1 MSNPYFIHP
10 TSSIGD
16 CKIGRGTRIWQ
27 YVVILDGA
35 TIGEYCNIC
44 SHVFI
49 EGQVVIGNGVT
60 IKNGAMIWN
69 GVSIEDNVFIGPNV
83 TFTNDRH
90 PRSNNRDFS
99 LEPTRV
105 LEGASIGAGAVLLPG
120 ITVGRRS
127 MVGAGSVVT
136 GNIEDFSIYAGNPAR
151 KIGFVGD

>member
-1 MSNPYFIHP
+1 MNNLCFIHP
-10 TSSIGD
+10 TSSIGK
-16 CKIGRGTRIWQ
+16 CKIGGGTRVWQ

-35 TIGEYCNIC
+35 TIGEHCNIC

-69 GVSIEDNVFIGPNV
+69 GVTIEDNAFIGPNV
-83 TFTNDRH
+83 TFTNDRR
-90 PRSNNRDFS
+90 PRSNNRNFS
-99 LEPTRV
+99 LEPTLV
-105 LEGASIGAGAVLLPG
+105 LEGASIGAGSVLLPG

-127 MVGAGSVVT
+127 MIGAGSVVI

-151 KIGFVGD
+151 KIGVVGD